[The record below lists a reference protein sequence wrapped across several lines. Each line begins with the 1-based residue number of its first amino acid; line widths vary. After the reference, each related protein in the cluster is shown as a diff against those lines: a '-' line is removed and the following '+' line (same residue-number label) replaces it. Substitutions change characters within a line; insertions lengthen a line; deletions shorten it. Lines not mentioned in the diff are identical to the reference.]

1 MSKKKTKQTKTEGNN
16 HQENPKLTGD
26 PNPKGDPN
34 PVRAP
39 GLTGKTNKA
48 AASADRIETVL
59 VTGAGG
65 SVGSLLISQL
75 ADKGYKVI
83 ATDLKK
89 PENSGNS
96 EKITW
101 HEADL
106 TDPAAISAL
115 VKGVDVVIHAAA
127 WVDITVSFERQAP
140 INLDAVIYLFEEAL
154 QRGVSRFI
162 HFSTGSLYANSEG
175 PLTEESPKHP
185 SSAYEA
191 TKVLAEDY
199 LFSQKKSGPAI
210 TILRPALIY
219 GPRGKVLVAP
229 AATVPAL
236 LSPLNKLVPQIH
248 GGPRT
253 NLVHSEDVARAAIH
267 LLQTPQVKPIDV
279 FNIACDDVITAGELM
294 ETILSTGGFETAPF
308 SLPFPWTLIKA
319 VLPLLSY
326 EFPFR
331 LINKATQN
339 NWQKIIENE
348 NLTSELAPRVDR
360 EATPYMAGDV
370 VFDNTKIKNTGFKF
384 KFNSFLEGWK
394 DTVSW
399 YERNHWIPPR
409 RGSSFHP
416 SETEAMG
423 SETMRNETIGN
434 ETMTNETMRSRESQ
448 KRKEAK

>member
-1 MSKKKTKQTKTEGNN
+1 MSKTKKK
-16 HQENPKLTGD
+16 
-26 PNPKGDPN
+26 
-34 PVRAP
+34 
-39 GLTGKTNKA
+39 
-48 AASADRIETVL
+48 RIETVL

-75 ADKGYKVI
+75 VDEGYKVI
-83 ATDLKK
+83 ATDLRK
-89 PENSGNS
+89 PENTGNND
-96 EKITW
+96 KITW

-106 TDPAAISAL
+106 TDPAEISAL
-115 VKGVDVVIHAAA
+115 VEGVDAVIHTAA

-140 INLDAVIYLFEEAL
+140 INLEAVINLFEEAR
-154 QRGVSRFI
+154 QRGVSHFI

-175 PLTEESPKHP
+175 PLNEESPKHP

-199 LFSQKKSGPAI
+199 LFSQKGIGPII

-236 LSPLNKLVPQIH
+236 LAPLNKLVPQIH

-253 NLVHSEDVARAAIH
+253 NLVHSEDVGRAAVH
-267 LLQTPQVKPIDV
+267 LLQTGQRKPIDV

-294 ETILSTGGFETAPF
+294 ETILSTGGLETAPF

-319 VLPLLSY
+319 ILPLLSY
-326 EFPFR
+326 NLPFHI
-331 LINKATQN
+331 INKATQN
-339 NWQKIIENE
+339 YWQKIIEDK
-348 NLTSELAPRVDR
+348 NLASELAPRVDR

-370 VFDNTKIKNTGFKF
+370 VFDNTKIKKTGFEF

-394 DTVSW
+394 DTISW
-399 YERNHWIPPR
+399 YERNRWIPPR
-409 RGSSFHP
+409 RGSGFHP
-416 SETEAMG
+416 GETEAMG
-423 SETMRNETIGN
+423 SETMENEKMIS
-434 ETMTNETMRSRESQ
+434 ETMENEKMISETMGSEKMISETMGSGESQ